1 MSNITIEDVAKI
13 IFDIKEK
20 YNITDKKFEIFALA
34 AVLDE
39 LKIED
44 FYNLSILRTS
54 SDKHDPSYSVDSKY
68 SFQIGFPNM
77 SDVFGRFDKDK
88 KIFVA
93 THESRGN
100 KSASHSVHTDKEMS
114 VLKDIYNIFENNET
128 FDEFKKDF
136 TTNLSHKINK
146 DYIEQLN
153 NLHDKSVDLK
163 KLMFFKHLKDAE
175 TVDTLSDRIEQ
186 IDIGLDLYRSAMARL
201 RSVTESDFSPVDSI
215 HIVMNKGTREE
226 KINSRTFEATCEFDN
241 LVTNHREDYL
251 TEDDILKIKQ
261 LLETDYVKN
270 NTVTGISMNDDLSIS
285 EKYFAFVGVFYEELR
300 NDFINSLENIT
311 LLKTREEMS
320 ANFHIDEIKE
330 KILEEFPTAFN
341 EKNLKATHIVETGN
355 FTSEVTES
363 GIQYREY
370 LKSIKPFGLIRGI
383 DTINANNFNVNHD
396 AFFEESYS
404 QGKRVTL
411 KSSNEVE
418 TLYQYTFKEYDV
430 YGTKLLEPK
439 DIYMSK
445 ELGYGG
451 FNDSLYE
458 LIKYAKENDCV
469 LVTSDNIDDGLLYD
483 DFQKHLSTYQYEN
496 VLFYDRHS
504 VEERNHLNLIMGI
517 KKEAGDKFTF
527 KDHIKL
533 KEFINSK
540 TYIDSDEIIEKSKE
554 LMKSKK
560 EKKSKINGPS

>member
-13 IFDIKEK
+13 IFEIKDK

-34 AVLDE
+34 DVLDE

-54 SDKHDPSYSVDSKY
+54 SDKYDPSYAVDSKY

-100 KSASHSVHTDKEMS
+100 KNASHAVHTNKEMAI
-114 VLKDIYNIFENNET
+114 LKDIYNLFENNEN
-128 FDEFKKDF
+128 FDDFKKYF
-136 TTNLSHKINK
+136 TTHLSHKINK

-153 NLHDKSVDLK
+153 NLHDKSIDLK

-175 TVDTLSDRIEQ
+175 TVDTLTDRIDQ
-186 IDIGLDLYRSAMARL
+186 IDIGLDLYRSGISRL
-201 RSVTESDFSPVDSI
+201 RSVTESDHSPVDSI
-215 HIVMNKGTREE
+215 HVTMNKGTRDE
-226 KINSRTFEATCEFDN
+226 KINSRHFESICEFDN

-251 TEDDILKIKQ
+251 TDDDILKIKQ
-261 LLETDYVKN
+261 LLETDYIKY
-270 NTVTGISMNDDLSIS
+270 NTVTGIAMNDNLSIS
-285 EKYFAFVGVFYEELR
+285 EKYFGFVGLFYEELR

-320 ANFHIDEIKE
+320 ANFHLDEIKE
-330 KILEEFPTAFN
+330 KILEQFPTAFN
-341 EKNLKATHIVETGN
+341 DKKLQAVHTVDTGE
-355 FTSEVTES
+355 FTSDLKES
-363 GIQYREY
+363 GIQYRDY
-370 LKSIKPFGLIRGI
+370 LKSIKPFGLIRGVDI
-383 DTINANNFNVNHD
+383 IHANNFNVNHD

-458 LIKYAKENDCV
+458 LIKYAKANNCV
-469 LVTSDNIDDGLLYD
+469 LVTSENIDDGLLYD
-483 DFQKHLSTYQYEN
+483 DFQKHLSAYKYED

-504 VEERNHLNLIMGI
+504 FEEKNHLNLIMGI

-533 KEFINSK
+533 KEFINTK
-540 TYIDSDEIIEKSKE
+540 AYIDSDEIIEKSKE
-554 LMKSKK
+554 IMKSKK